1 MFRQP
6 RSGHVQT
13 SQLNEGEPP
22 AARRRGGR
30 GLSPAIAIAI
40 AYVACALMSSM
51 DSNIVNVMLP
61 TITASF
67 HSSLESTQWTI
78 LGYVLAL
85 AIAMP
90 SSAWLSTQF
99 GDRRILGVAII
110 TFGLGS
116 AACGFAADLPML
128 IACRLVQG
136 AAGGMLMPVATS
148 MLYRAYPPAERARL
162 TRTVLLPIALGPAL
176 SPPLGGLFATHFSWR
191 WAFFINVPLCA
202 FSYVLVARKMS
213 GIQVDHRPTRFDK
226 RGFVLAGLGLSAT
239 LLVLAQGNEWG
250 WTSPP
255 ILVSLVVGP
264 VCLVL
269 FALAEWRTPQPL
281 LDLRLFRGELFRLTN
296 IATTCQ
302 TAAFLGGLIYVTPLF
317 LQRGGMNSPLIAG
330 LVTSAVPVGVV
341 TTAQTVGRLYGA
353 IGPRRMVAVG
363 LIALAAI
370 LTAMSFLA
378 AGSPLWVMVLL
389 LLGAGLTNG
398 SAMVGL
404 QTSMFAQV
412 SAEQTP
418 SAATIWNINRQLT
431 SALSVS
437 VATIVITALPS
448 RHGFDFRIAYLVTAG
463 WALLGAISGAFINDH
478 LAASTRVS
486 KPSPPVAEP
495 T

>member
-1 MFRQP
+1 MSRQP
-6 RSGHVQT
+6 RSDKPKT
-13 SQLNEGEPP
+13 SQLN
-22 AARRRGGR
+22 GGTPR
-30 GLSPAIAIAI
+30 TASGLSPAVAIAI

-67 HSSLESTQWTI
+67 HSSLGSTQWTI

-90 SSAWLSTQF
+90 SAAWLSTQF
-99 GDRRILGVAII
+99 GDRRILGTAII
-110 TFGLGS
+110 AFGLGS

-128 IACRLVQG
+128 IAARFVQG

-148 MLYRAYPPAERARL
+148 MLYRAFPPAARARL
-162 TRTVLLPIALGPAL
+162 TRTVLLPIALGPAA
-176 SPPLGGLFATHFSWR
+176 SPPLGGLFASHLLWR

-202 FSYVLVARKMS
+202 FSYLLVARKLS
-213 GIQVDHRPTRFDK
+213 GIVVEHRPAPFDK
-226 RGFVLAGLGLSAT
+226 RGFVLAGLGLAAT
-239 LLVLAQGNEWG
+239 LLALAQGSEWG

-255 ILVSLVVGP
+255 ILISMVVGP
-264 VCLVL
+264 VCLAGFSFV
-269 FALAEWRTPQPL
+269 EWRTPQPL
-281 LDLRLFRGELFRLTN
+281 LDLRLFRGELFRRTN

-302 TAAFLGGLIYVTPLF
+302 TAAFLGGLIYVTPIF
-317 LQRGGMNSPLIAG
+317 LQRGGLNSPLVAG
-330 LVTSAVPVGVV
+330 LVTAAVPVGVV

-353 IGPRRMVAVG
+353 IGPRRMVVVG
-363 LIALAAI
+363 QVALAAI
-370 LTAMSFLA
+370 LTVLSFLA
-378 AGSPLWVMVLL
+378 SGSPLWVVALL
-389 LLGAGLTNG
+389 LYGTGLANG

-431 SALSVS
+431 SALSIS
-437 VATIVITALPS
+437 IATIVITSLPS
-448 RHGFDFRIAYLVTAG
+448 TDGLDFRIAYLVTAA
-463 WALLGAISGAFINDH
+463 WALLAAVSGAFINDH

-486 KPSPPVAEP
+486 KSSAPVAEA